1 MNNRQYKK
9 RSKKLNSI
17 LFEEVKIKGK
27 KIYSYTV
34 VHNNLIIIGFTAKPK
49 QKGCRAFPQKYI
61 LEELRLYG
69 HKAAYEL
76 NVLF

>member
-1 MNNRQYKK
+1 MNKRQRKK
-9 RSKKLNSI
+9 RIKNS
-17 LFEEVKIKGK
+17 LFNDYETRGR
-27 KIYSYTV
+27 KIYSYAV
-34 VHNNLIIIGFTAKPK
+34 ARGNLITIGFTAKPK

-69 HKAAYEL
+69 YKAAYEL